1 MVKLT
6 IKTVQNKMF
15 HVEADEGETIADVKA
30 KIKDSQGFAVE
41 AQKII
46 YAGKILPDT
55 SSVGQHNIKEKDF
68 LVVMVSKV
76 CWDSAE
82 LVKKSVSLI
91 MIDRD
96 EQAKPAPVAAPEP
109 AASAPVESAP
119 APAATSADVNMDAP
133 TTIETAPADVA
144 IPTAVPSEAQAEA
157 ANNAA
162 AAAGSGHG
170 ASFLSGDVLQ
180 AAISGMMEMGFEREQ
195 VMRALRASFNNPDR
209 AVEYLMTGIPAHL
222 DQPAPAP
229 ASPAAQAAQPA
240 STPAGQS
247 AAAQAPAPQESAPA
261 AAAPAA
267 GGSAPADNLFAAA
280 AAAMQQQR
288 GGVPAAGGPGA
299 AGQAPAQGLSAGA
312 ASALGNHPMMAELR
326 QLVQQNPALIQP
338 LLQQL
343 GANNPGLAQL
353 INQNPEALM
362 QLLAGDDDEEGDFDP
377 AAFGGAEGED
387 PFQGQTVIQ
396 LTEQEAEAVRRL
408 ESLGFDRQS
417 VLRAYMLCDKNEELA
432 ANFLF
437 DNPNFDEPGPQ

>member
-6 IKTVQNKMF
+6 IKTVQNKVRNAMF

-30 KIKDSQGFAVE
+30 KIKESQGFAVE

-68 LVVMVSKV
+68 LVVMVSK
-76 CWDSAE
+76 
-82 LVKKSVSLI
+82 
-91 MIDRD
+91 
-96 EQAKPAPVAAPEP
+96 AKPAPAAAAAPAPAP
-109 AASAPVESAP
+109 AAPAPVESAP
-119 APAATSADVNMDAP
+119 APAATTTDVDMNAP
-133 TTIETAPADVA
+133 TTIESAPADVA
-144 IPTAVPSEAQAEA
+144 IPTAAPSQAQAEA
-157 ANNAA
+157 ATNAA

-229 ASPAAQAAQPA
+229 ASLAAQAAQPA
-240 STPAGQS
+240 STPAGQT
-247 AAAQAPAPQESAPA
+247 AAAQAPAFQESAPA
-261 AAAPAA
+261 AAAAPAA
-267 GGSAPADNLFAAA
+267 GANAPADNLFAAA

-299 AGQAPAQGLSAGA
+299 AGQAPAQGLSSGA

-396 LTEQEAEAVRRL
+396 LTEQEAEAVRRVSISSFYLEPRNL

>member
-1 MVKLT
+1 MV
-6 IKTVQNKMF
+6 
-15 HVEADEGETIADVKA
+15 DDV
-30 KIKDSQGFAVE
+30 
-41 AQKII
+41 
-46 YAGKILPDT
+46 
-55 SSVGQHNIKEKDF
+55 
-68 LVVMVSKV
+68 
-76 CWDSAE
+76 
-82 LVKKSVSLI
+82 
-91 MIDRD
+91 
-96 EQAKPAPVAAPEP
+96 EQAKPAPAPSTAPVP
-109 AASAPVESAP
+109 AAPVESAP
-119 APAATSADVNMDAP
+119 VPAASTTDSLNAAP
-133 TTIETAPADVA
+133 NTIETAPADVA
-144 IPTAVPSEAQAEA
+144 IPTPAPSQAQAEA

-170 ASFLSGDVLQ
+170 ASFLTGDVLQ

-222 DQPAPAP
+222 DQPAAAP

-240 STPAGQS
+240 STPAAQP
-247 AAAQAPAPQESAPA
+247 AAAQAPAPQESAA
-261 AAAPAA
+261 SAAAPAA
-267 GGSAPADNLFAAA
+267 GGNAPADNLFAAA

-288 GGVPAAGGPGA
+288 GGVSAAAGAAGA
-299 AGQAPAQGLSAGA
+299 AGQAPPQGLSPSA
-312 ASALGNHPMMAELR
+312 ASALGSHPMMAELR

-343 GANNPGLAQL
+343 GANNPQLAQL
-353 INQNPEALM
+353 INQNPEALYS
-362 QLLAGDDDEEGDFDP
+362 LLAGDDEEDGDFDP

>member
-15 HVEADEGETIADVKA
+15 HVEADETETIADVKS
-30 KIKDSQGFAVE
+30 KIKESQGFAVE

-68 LVVMVSKV
+68 LVVM
-76 CWDSAE
+76 
-82 LVKKSVSLI
+82 
-91 MIDRD
+91 
-96 EQAKPAPVAAPEP
+96 AKPTPAPAPVAAPAP
-109 AASAPVESAP
+109 APTP
-119 APAATSADVNMDAP
+119 APAAPAAEASTPQAAAP
-133 TTIETAPADVA
+133 TLESPSVDVEMATPAPG
-144 IPTAVPSEAQAEA
+144 PAQAEA
-157 ANNAA
+157 ANEAA

-170 ASFLSGDVLQ
+170 DSFLSGDVLQ
-180 AAISGMMEMGFEREQ
+180 SAISSMMEMGFERDQ

-222 DQPAPAP
+222 DQPAAAP
-229 ASPAAQAAQPA
+229 AAAAPQ
-240 STPAGQS
+240 
-247 AAAQAPAPQESAPA
+247 AAQAPAAQAPAQESAPA

-267 GGSAPADNLFAAA
+267 EGNAPADNLFAAA

-288 GGVPAAGGPGA
+288 GPGGVPAAGAGGQAAPSAA
-299 AGQAPAQGLSAGA
+299 AGAGA
-312 ASALGNHPMMAELR
+312 AAMGNHPMMAQLR
-326 QLVQQNPALIQP
+326 QLVQQDPALIQP

-343 GANNPGLAQL
+343 GANNPQLAQL
-353 INQNPEALM
+353 INQNPEALY
-362 QLLAGDDDEEGDFDP
+362 QLLAGADDEEGDFDP

-387 PFQGQTVIQ
+387 PFAGQTVIQ

-417 VLRAYMLCDKNEELA
+417 VLRAYMLCDKDEQLA